1 MKVAFFEIEEWEK
14 RIIRSK
20 LPYDI
25 SFFEEKIDP
34 ENLPAEAD
42 FDVVSIFID
51 SKIDKAVLN
60 YLPSLKFIATR
71 STGYDHIDLSS
82 CNEKGIK
89 VSFVPGYGDNTVA
102 EYTFGLILNL
112 TRKIYKAI
120 NQIKQKES
128 FSLRDLRGVDLKGK
142 TIGVIGVGRI
152 GKEVIKI
159 AKGFDMNIIAF
170 SSHQDIELSKNL
182 GFNYTSLEELLGL
195 SDIITIHC
203 PYNKFTHHL
212 INRENINLVKKGSF
226 FINSARGGIIETEA
240 LVYALEK
247 GIFQGA
253 ALDVLEEEGELKD
266 ELHLLS
272 KKRIHEEEL
281 KVILYDHILMNFPNV
296 LITPHNAFNSKEAME
311 RILNITIENIK
322 SFIEN
327 KPINI
332 AE

>member
-14 RIIRSK
+14 EIIRNNLSCET
-20 LPYDI
+20 
-25 SFFEEKIDP
+25 SFFEEKIDF
-34 ENLPAEAD
+34 ENLPAQVD
-42 FDVVSIFID
+42 FNAVSTFID
-51 SKIDKAVLN
+51 SKIDKLVLDS
-60 YLPSLKFIATR
+60 LPNLKFIATR
-71 STGYDHIDLSS
+71 STGYDHIDLFS

-128 FSLRDLRGVDLKGK
+128 FSLRDLRGIDLMGK

-159 AKGFDMNIIAF
+159 AKGFDMNIVAF
-170 SSHQDIELSKNL
+170 SPHQDIEFSKNL
-182 GFNYTSLEELLGL
+182 GFSYVSLEELLGL

-203 PYNKFTHHL
+203 PYNKSTHHL
-212 INRENINLVKKGSF
+212 INKGNIDLVKKGSF

-272 KKRIHEEEL
+272 KKGIHEEEL